1 MYRRTLLQLV
11 GGVAVAGVRPFAFQ
25 TGSPRR
31 IVIAGG
37 GILGASIAHQLARR
51 GASVTVLEKARPG
64 VGATANSFAWINAKK
79 QPHPY
84 FTLSLMGIEAW
95 RELHAEIGKE
105 LPVRWGGSLEWTDTA
120 DRAARQ
126 AETMRRF
133 QAWGYP
139 VHLIDQKQLR
149 ALEPNVVPGT
159 MAGATHAELEG
170 SADPVGAT
178 QVILAHAAKAGAKI
192 VYPSE
197 VVGLDLANGRLRAV
211 RTSNGDVEADVL
223 VVACG
228 VDTPKVAAMAG
239 LSVPLTRSPG
249 VLFHTD
255 PRPIAIDRVLLTPI
269 GNVKQKPD
277 GRIVTGLDFGPSA
290 DENPTKAQGEQFLK
304 KMSAIVPALGSAAVE
319 KITVGL
325 RPLPKDSF
333 PIVGFA
339 EGRRDIYLTVM
350 HSGITLGPLV
360 GRLAAMEIL
369 DEVRIEPLAPYRLE
383 RFKT

>member
-1 MYRRTLLQLV
+1 MHRRTLLQLV

-211 RTSNGDVEADVL
+211 RTTNGDVEADVL

-369 DEVRIEPLAPYRLE
+369 DDVRIEPLAPYRLE